1 MSHDGIVEY
10 LSGFINR
17 TESPSKLLD
26 LFLDATKSGAA
37 VLFVRDGSTDH
48 YECMASSLKDTKV
61 EITLPKVPNSI
72 IIGTGEGLTCSGYVI
87 KSSICVP
94 IQDLEEQLG
103 LLLLLNRDEGYSE
116 DLLTELTPLLSLS
129 QLVTKSL
136 RVILLKSHD
145 SKDLFMANMSHEIR
159 TPLNGVIGY
168 NQLLMQTKLTATQKN
183 YLSSMRQCS
192 IQLMQIINDILDFF
206 KLSSGTM
213 KEEVESFRAAEIVQA
228 VNGALDQS
236 LLNKKQTF
244 TYQVDDC
251 VPEFL
256 VMDKRKLV
264 QIVMNLVSNAHKFTP
279 ISGAIMLYITS
290 PNPGLLEV
298 RVSDNGI
305 GIAKEDQGKIFRA
318 FEQIQGGSSL
328 IGTGLGLAICR
339 KLSNFMGGD
348 VRVQSTLGKG
358 STFTVTTEFK
368 AYEKFAQE
376 TEKDISLLKDK
387 KILVVDDNAD
397 NRILLG
403 EILFNWEMEP
413 VVCASAI
420 EALMMVQA
428 RRTDGSPRHIFEIGL
443 IDICMPDTGGIE
455 LARQIK
461 QDLPLLSLIALSS
474 VDSFTLTKDFESKL
488 DKPIDKIQLLTH
500 ICRTVS
506 NRKNPVAFIGAAE
519 GKRPCASTLSSEFNK
534 DVKILIAEDIP
545 YNSNLLVTMLE
556 SLGYWDI
563 TTASN
568 GQDAIDKLSHAHSN
582 GNSFEILLL
591 DLRMPVRDGYDVIA
605 EHKKQGWDLPKIVVV
620 TASIM
625 EHDREKC
632 KDVGVR
638 YFLNKPIE
646 IPQLGEVMLYV
657 SARLG

>member
-1 MSHDGIVEY
+1 MSHDRIVEY

-17 TESPSKLLD
+17 TESPGKLLD

-48 YECMASSLKDTKV
+48 YKCMASSLEDTKADIALAKAPSSV
-61 EITLPKVPNSI
+61 
-72 IIGTGEGLTCSGYVI
+72 IIGVGEELTCPGYEVANSMCI
-87 KSSICVP
+87 PV
-94 IQDLEEQLG
+94 QDLEEQLG
-103 LLLLLNRDEGYSE
+103 LLFLLNRDGGYSE
-116 DLLTELTPLLSLS
+116 DLLTELTPLLSLT
-129 QLVTKSL
+129 QLVTKGL
-136 RVILLKSHD
+136 RTNLLKSHEC
-145 SKDLFMANMSHEIR
+145 KDLFMANMSHEIR

-236 LLNKKQTF
+236 LLSKKQTF

-290 PNPGLLEV
+290 PSSGLLEI

-305 GIAKEDQGKIFRA
+305 GIAKEDQRKIFRA
-318 FEQIQGGSSL
+318 FEQIQGGSSR

-358 STFTVTTEFK
+358 STFTVTAEFT
-368 AYEKFAQE
+368 AYDKFAHE
-376 TEKDISLLKDK
+376 TAKDVSLLKDK

-403 EILFNWEMEP
+403 EILFSWDMEP
-413 VVCASAI
+413 IVCASAI
-420 EALMMVQA
+420 EALRMVQA
-428 RRTDGSPRHIFEIGL
+428 KRANGSPRHVFEIGL
-443 IDICMPDTGGIE
+443 VDICMPDTGGIE
-455 LARQIK
+455 LARQVK
-461 QDLPLLSLIALSS
+461 QELPLLPLIALSS
-474 VDSFTLTKDFESKL
+474 VDSFIMTKDFESKL
-488 DKPIDKIQLLTH
+488 DKPIDKVQLLTH

-506 NRKNPVAFIGAAE
+506 NRKNPAAFIGAAE
-519 GKRPCASTLSSEFNK
+519 GKRPCASAPSCEFNK
-534 DVKILIAEDIP
+534 DVKILIAEDVP

-568 GQDAIDKLSHAHSN
+568 GQDAIDKLSHAHSS
-582 GNSFEILLL
+582 GNNFEILLL
-591 DLRMPVRDGYDVIA
+591 DLRMPIRDGYDVIG
-605 EHKKQGWDLPKIVVV
+605 EHKKQGWTLPKIVVV

-625 EHDREKC
+625 DRDREKC

-646 IPQLGEVMLYV
+646 IPQLSEVMLYV
-657 SARLG
+657 SARL